1 MGFLDSSN
9 LRGGT
14 DRLEDV
20 IRRVISKKKD
30 YKELR
35 PGRGGGRDG
44 SEIFGSQKFL
54 NKNEIGDWG
63 WKQ

>member
-9 LRGGT
+9 LSGGT

-30 YKELR
+30 YKELC
-35 PGRGGGRDG
+35 PGRQVVEGWLGGDFWKPK
-44 SEIFGSQKFL
+44 IFKPQK
-54 NKNEIGDWG
+54 
-63 WKQ
+63 